1 MIIDVNVSEANAII
15 ETSVAVSETVG
26 VEIESQSAIDI
37 NIDAQQN
44 YQIGT
49 NNHDDLSNRELDNQ
63 HPISAITELQSELDS
78 KVKSSELQGLTNLEI
93 EALLKGVK

>member
-1 MIIDVNVSEANAII
+1 MIIDVNVSEANATI
-15 ETSVAVSETVG
+15 ETSVSVSETVG

-37 NIDAQQN
+37 NVDAQQH

-49 NNHDDLSNRELDNQ
+49 NNHDDLFNREVENQ
-63 HPISAITELQSELDS
+63 HPISAITSLQNELDS
-78 KVKSSELQGLTNLEI
+78 KVKSSELQGLSNFEI